1 MSALVGKLRK
11 VTGRSALRKL
21 RNDEAMPAVVYGLKD
36 NLNLVVN
43 PKELKKLLEE
53 KGRNAL
59 IELNIE
65 GESSRKVVLKE
76 YQAHPIKP
84 GWLHAD
90 FLEVDVTKKIK
101 VKVPVLLV
109 GVAPG
114 EKQGGVINHII
125 RLLEIE
131 SIPANIPEK
140 IELPMDEVQLN
151 QVIHVSD
158 LVVGEDITIV
168 NLPTDVVLTIH
179 EEKVKEEKP
188 EDEEGVEGVEGLEGL
203 EGVEAEAASEP
214 ADTAG
219 KKEDG

>member
-1 MSALVGKLRK
+1 MSVLAGKLRK
-11 VTGRSALRKL
+11 VTGKSATRDV
-21 RNDEAMPAVVYGLKD
+21 RNDEAMPAVLYGLKD
-36 NLNLVVN
+36 NLNLIVD
-43 PKELKKLLEE
+43 PKELKKILEE
-53 KGRNAL
+53 NGRNAL

-65 GESSRKVVLKE
+65 GDSSRNVVLKE
-76 YQAHPIKP
+76 YQTHPLKS
-84 GWLHAD
+84 GWLHGD

-101 VKVPVLLV
+101 VKVPVLLM

-125 RLLEIE
+125 RHLEIE
-131 SIPANIPEK
+131 SIPKNIPEK
-140 IELPMDEVQLN
+140 IEFPMDEVQLN

-158 LVVGEDITIV
+158 LVVGENVTIV

-188 EDEEGVEGVEGLEGL
+188 EGEEVEEGIEGE
-203 EGVEAEAASEP
+203 EAEAATTEP

-219 KKEDG
+219 NKEDG

>member
-1 MSALVGKLRK
+1 MSVLAGKLRK
-11 VTGRSALRKL
+11 VTGKSATRDV

-36 NLNLVVN
+36 NLNLIVD
-43 PKELKKLLEE
+43 PKELQKLLKEN
-53 KGRNAL
+53 GRNAL

-65 GESSRKVVLKE
+65 GDSSRNVVLKE
-76 YQAHPIKP
+76 YQTHPLRS

-114 EKQGGVINHII
+114 EKQGGVVNHII
-125 RLLEIE
+125 RHLEIE
-131 SIPANIPEK
+131 SIPKNIPEK
-140 IELPMDEVQLN
+140 IEFPMDEVQLN

-158 LVVGEDITIV
+158 LVVQEDVTII
-168 NLPTDVVLTIH
+168 NLPTDVVLTLH

-188 EDEEGVEGVEGLEGL
+188 EDEEVAEGE
-203 EGVEAEAASEP
+203 EAEAAASEP
-214 ADTAG
+214 ADAAG
-219 KKEDG
+219 KKEDK

>member
-1 MSALVGKLRK
+1 
-11 VTGRSALRKL
+11 
-21 RNDEAMPAVVYGLKD
+21 MPAVVYGLKD

-76 YQAHPIKP
+76 YQDHPIKP

-101 VKVPVLLV
+101 VKVPVLLM

-114 EKQGGVINHII
+114 EKQGGVVNHII
-125 RLLEIE
+125 RHLEIE
-131 SIPANIPEK
+131 SIPKNIPEK
-140 IELPMDEVQLN
+140 IEFPIDEVQLN

-158 LVVGEDITIV
+158 LVVGEDVTIV

-179 EEKVKEEKP
+179 EEKVKEEIP
-188 EDEEGVEGVEGLEGL
+188 EGEEVEEGIEGE
-203 EGVEAEAASEP
+203 EAEAATTEP

-219 KKEDG
+219 NKEDG

>member
-1 MSALVGKLRK
+1 
-11 VTGRSALRKL
+11 
-21 RNDEAMPAVVYGLKD
+21 MPAVVYGLKD

-76 YQAHPIKP
+76 YQDHPIKP

-131 SIPANIPEK
+131 SIPANIPKK
-140 IELPMDEVQLN
+140 IELPIDEVQLN
-151 QVIHVSD
+151 QVMHVSD

-188 EDEEGVEGVEGLEGL
+188 EDEEGVEGL

>member
-1 MSALVGKLRK
+1 
-11 VTGRSALRKL
+11 
-21 RNDEAMPAVVYGLKD
+21 MPAVMYGLKD
-36 NLNLVVN
+36 NLSLVVN

-76 YQAHPIKP
+76 YQDHPIKP

-101 VKVPVLLV
+101 VKVPVLLM

-114 EKQGGVINHII
+114 EKQGGVVNHII
-125 RLLEIE
+125 RHLEIE
-131 SIPANIPEK
+131 SIPKNIPEK
-140 IELPMDEVQLN
+140 IEFPMDEVQLN

-158 LVVGEDITIV
+158 LVVGENVTIV

-188 EDEEGVEGVEGLEGL
+188 EGEEVEEGI
-203 EGVEAEAASEP
+203 EGVEAEAATSEP

-219 KKEDG
+219 NKEDG

>member
-1 MSALVGKLRK
+1 MSVLAGKLRK
-11 VTGRSALRKL
+11 VTGKSATRDV
-21 RNDEAMPAVVYGLKD
+21 RNDEAMPAVMYGLKD
-36 NLNLVVN
+36 NLKLIVD
-43 PKELKKLLEE
+43 PKELQKLLKEN
-53 KGRNAL
+53 GRNAL

-65 GESSRKVVLKE
+65 GDSSRNVVLKE
-76 YQAHPIKP
+76 YQSHPLRS
-84 GWLHAD
+84 GWLQAD

-125 RLLEIE
+125 RHLEIE
-131 SIPANIPEK
+131 SIPKNIPEK
-140 IELPMDEVQLN
+140 IEFPMDEVQLN

-158 LVVGEDITIV
+158 LVVGENVTIV

-188 EDEEGVEGVEGLEGL
+188 EGEEVEEGIEGIEGE
-203 EGVEAEAASEP
+203 EAEAATTEP

-219 KKEDG
+219 NKEDG

>member
-11 VTGRSALRKL
+11 VTGRSTVRKL
-21 RNDEAMPAVVYGLKD
+21 RNDEAMPAVMYGLKD

-43 PKELKKLLEE
+43 PKDLKKLLEE

-76 YQAHPIKP
+76 YQGHPIKP

-188 EDEEGVEGVEGLEGL
+188 EDEEGVEGLEGL

>member
-1 MSALVGKLRK
+1 
-11 VTGRSALRKL
+11 
-21 RNDEAMPAVVYGLKD
+21 MPAVMYGLKD

-76 YQAHPIKP
+76 YQDHPIKP

-140 IELPMDEVQLN
+140 IEMPIDEVQLN
-151 QVIHVSD
+151 QVMHVSD

-188 EDEEGVEGVEGLEGL
+188 EDEEGVEGL

>member
-21 RNDEAMPAVVYGLKD
+21 RNDEAMPAVMYGLKD
-36 NLNLVVN
+36 NLSLVVN

-76 YQAHPIKP
+76 YQDHPIKP

-101 VKVPVLLV
+101 VKVPVVLV

-114 EKQGGVINHII
+114 AKQGGVINHII

-131 SIPANIPEK
+131 SIPANIPKK
-140 IELPMDEVQLN
+140 IELPIDEVQLN
-151 QVIHVSD
+151 QVMHVSD

-188 EDEEGVEGVEGLEGL
+188 EDEEGVEGL

>member
-1 MSALVGKLRK
+1 MSALMGKLRK

-76 YQAHPIKP
+76 YQDHPIKP

-168 NLPTDVVLTIH
+168 NLPTDVMLTIH
-179 EEKVKEEKP
+179 EEKVIEEKP
-188 EDEEGVEGVEGLEGL
+188 EDEEGVEGL